1 MNVANDLHPQDL
13 MNHGKQGSK
22 RSINCLDTGTSG
34 SERERSHNKEATP
47 DTSVYKSDQSTGEH
61 IVADTEEGV
70 VEKVVGKAEEEQ
82 QLTTAMSHEHRQGA
96 EGGVL
101 ESPFQGVEGEKRKE
115 GEGEGEREVG
125 RRNHPSPEQSAVSRG
140 ESELSE
146 ASRSTYSKSSTFPRS
161 KTEGLARDSVE
172 AVAAA
177 GGIAASLP
185 CPPHG
190 AKSVMGRR
198 AKMEDTFVA
207 IPDLIGVAFADSL
220 NEIIP
225 PRIADQM
232 HQVTEKESG
241 PAKGPG
247 GSGGSSSLP
256 PGQGLGTAPLGGDGH
271 DRPKADSDTIVHA
284 TSNKISD
291 LKRRDE
297 LEMLAAHVAVADG
310 QTGVD
315 ARGPAPRSGRPKK
328 LFEQIHFFG
337 VFDGHGGADA
347 AHHCQVTMHE
357 RLKEAILASCPKDAM
372 ARVQS
377 AAAASKTNA
386 QTLGAS
392 DAMDAL
398 GALGDD
404 AFSELE
410 ASICSSQTF
419 SKALARAFKVTDE
432 EFAKLSGAE
441 EELALV
447 GTTAVVTLLSSQS
460 MYVANA
466 GDSRAVLLRSGVA
479 MALTD
484 DHKAARED
492 ETARVEAA
500 GGQILFWNGVRV
512 MGLLAVSRAIGDHSL
527 RPYVIADPEVTV
539 VNRHPGDELM
549 VMASDGLWDVIT
561 NQEACSLAKKCLL
574 RARQKGST
582 RENAAKVA
590 ATVLTRAAV
599 DRGSRDNV
607 TVLVIDLMQDGD
619 DLDQDALKMCM
630 SEDLRAARRSD
641 VDRDD
646 GRDDDSDAA
655 GDRGDD
661 AAPGPVGDGR
671 SLDADADIGA
681 PEVASS
687 SGPYAACPGVP
698 LMPVGPPPT
707 PFMSTPFGDDADDG
721 IGDGISD
728 GIGSIP
734 RDDDGN
740 IHINLRTSASYKSP
754 FETLDIVWSGPADDW
769 LGGHGGSPSH

>member
-1 MNVANDLHPQDL
+1 VHVANDFHPRDL

-34 SERERSHNKEATP
+34 SERERAQNKEATP

-70 VEKVVGKAEEEQ
+70 VEKVVGKPEEEQ
-82 QLTTAMSHEHRQGA
+82 QLTTAMSHEDRQNA

-101 ESPFQGVEGEKRKE
+101 ESPFRGVEGEKRKE
-115 GEGEGEREVG
+115 GEGDGEGG
-125 RRNHPSPEQSAVSRG
+125 RRNHPSPDQSAVSRG

-146 ASRSTYSKSSTFPRS
+146 ALRPAYSKSSTFPRS
-161 KTEGLARDSVE
+161 KTEGIARDSVE

-177 GGIAASLP
+177 GGLAASLP

-241 PAKGPG
+241 PAKGAG
-247 GSGGSSSLP
+247 GSGGSSSLTH
-256 PGQGLGTAPLGGDGH
+256 GQGLGTAPLGGDGH

-284 TSNKISD
+284 TSSKISD

-297 LEMLAAHVAVADG
+297 LEMLAAHVAAADG
-310 QTGVD
+310 QTGVG

-347 AHHCQVTMHE
+347 AHHCQDTMHE
-357 RLKEAILASCPKDAM
+357 RLKEAILASCPKDAL

-377 AAAASKTNA
+377 AAASKTKA
-386 QTLGAS
+386 KALVAS
-392 DAMDAL
+392 DAMDAP
-398 GALGDD
+398 GDE
-404 AFSELE
+404 AISELE
-410 ASICSSQTF
+410 ASICSSETF
-419 SKALARAFKVTDE
+419 SNALARAFKVTDE

-460 MYVANA
+460 IYVANA

-539 VNRHPGDELM
+539 VNRHPSDELM

-607 TVLVIDLMQDGD
+607 TVLVIDLMQDCD

-641 VDRDD
+641 VDLD
-646 GRDDDSDAA
+646 GDNDAA

-671 SLDADADIGA
+671 SLDADAEIGA

-687 SGPYAACPGVP
+687 SRPCAACPGVP
-698 LMPVGPPPT
+698 LMPVGPPQT
-707 PFMSTPFGDDADDG
+707 PFISTPFGEDAD
-721 IGDGISD
+721 DGISD

-734 RDDDGN
+734 RDDEGN
-740 IHINLRTSASYKSP
+740 VHINLRTSASYKSP
-754 FETLDIVWSGPADDW
+754 FETLDIVWSGPADD
-769 LGGHGGSPSH
+769 